1 MVLGC
6 THLFGYQ
13 GSSSILS
20 VNVNHLL
27 CSILGGRR
35 CWRQNSSQNKDFALM
50 EFAVEIFS
58 YYYYL
63 HIFCELHLQISWSS
77 TCCPLLFFSIHLT
90 NILLRSMRNVKLRQS
105 ISQFTQRLFCLTSSY
120 IQTKVFFSKYRSEQ
134 LTCHYIVHSV
144 KGFFLKNK
152 GQNVCDF
159 WHFIFIINVWP
170 HCVAA
175 V

>member
-1 MVLGC
+1 MVLVC
-6 THLFGYQ
+6 TYLFGYQ

-20 VNVNHLL
+20 INVNHLL
-27 CSILGGRR
+27 CSRLCGRR

-50 EFAVEIFS
+50 ELAVEIFS

-77 TCCPLLFFSIHLT
+77 TCRPLFFSIHLT
-90 NILLRSMRNVKLRQS
+90 NILLRSMRNVKLRY
-105 ISQFTQRLFCLTSSY
+105 ISQFTQHLFCLTSSY
-120 IQTKVFFSKYRSEQ
+120 IQTKVFFSKYRSEK

-144 KGFFLKNK
+144 KGFFFLNK
-152 GQNVCDF
+152 GQNGCDF